1 LSWIGGASWELDEDA
16 AVAVAVDSQQ
26 RLDLDAAVA
35 VDNLAELH
43 KTCKEGLLMEVLSW
57 KHSVEEPGAACL
69 ISHALNTGNQMA
81 LRTTELTAL
90 SVLSGECALQR
101 RSRGG
106 NSIVF
111 EEVNAAV
118 RSQLDCLVDEAEFQA
133 IFEFVVNLGAQD
145 NPFIPDLIDFEYRF
159 VDQKQRQLCL
169 QAFAE
174 ANKIN
179 MHFPRVKIAVLKR
192 AYRKKRKA
200 YSTIVDFQIYQRWKS
215 CCITSMAVAK
225 PQWRR

>member
-1 LSWIGGASWELDEDA
+1 MQEPPNSAVAASFLHYNKQKCEGQLALQKCFGTESNVSYGTLSHSHLLLVLLSWIGGATWELDEDA

-57 KHSVEEPGAACL
+57 KLSVEEPGAASL

-106 NSIVF
+106 DSIVF
-111 EEVNAAV
+111 EEVKAGV

-133 IFEFVVNLGAQD
+133 RGDCQPQSRL
-145 NPFIPDLIDFEYRF
+145 L
-159 VDQKQRQLCL
+159 
-169 QAFAE
+169 
-174 ANKIN
+174 
-179 MHFPRVKIAVLKR
+179 
-192 AYRKKRKA
+192 AYRSRG
-200 YSTIVDFQIYQRWKS
+200 
-215 CCITSMAVAK
+215 C
-225 PQWRR
+225 